1 MVALQAPNART
12 RRRNAKWR
20 TVRLFPEGLLGRRR
34 TRPTVGQS
42 SLEARRLRFRF
53 GNTVILDD
61 VDLRLSPGRIVGVIG
76 PNGAGKSTLAKLL
89 ARTLVPEKG
98 QIRLGGRNL
107 AAWHPMELARVLTVV
122 PQAPQLPPGFTSWEI
137 ALMGRTPF
145 LGWTGKES
153 EIDRVITQ
161 QAMVETG
168 TWHLTGRRVGQLS
181 GGERQRVVIARALA
195 QEPRVLLL
203 DEPTAYLDINHQI
216 ETMMLITRLVAERKL
231 AGLVI
236 FHDLNLAS
244 RYCDELILLQSGR
257 ILAQGRPTDVLTP
270 ALIGQAY
277 GADVTVI
284 RHPANRLPVVLPL

>member
-1 MVALQAPNART
+1 
-12 RRRNAKWR
+12 
-20 TVRLFPEGLLGRRR
+20 
-34 TRPTVGQS
+34 
-42 SLEARRLRFRF
+42 
-53 GNTVILDD
+53 
-61 VDLRLSPGRIVGVIG
+61 
-76 PNGAGKSTLAKLL
+76 
-89 ARTLVPEKG
+89 
-98 QIRLGGRNL
+98 
-107 AAWHPMELARVLTVV
+107 
-122 PQAPQLPPGFTSWEI
+122 
-137 ALMGRTPF
+137 MGRTPF

-153 EIDRVITQ
+153 EIDRAITQ

>member
-1 MVALQAPNART
+1 M
-12 RRRNAKWR
+12 KWQMG
-20 TVRLFPEGLLGRRR
+20 RLFPKRVFGRRR
-34 TRPTVGQS
+34 ARPVGEQS
-42 SLEARRLRFRF
+42 SLEARKLRFRF

-76 PNGAGKSTLAKLL
+76 PNGAGKSTLVKLL
-89 ARTLVPEKG
+89 SRVLVPENG
-98 QIRLGGRNL
+98 QISLDGHDL
-107 AAWHPMELARVLTVV
+107 TAWHPMELARVLTVV
-122 PQAPQLPPGFTSWEI
+122 PQAPELPPGFTSWEI

-145 LGWTGKES
+145 LGWMGKES
-153 EIDRVITQ
+153 ETDRVITQ

-168 TWHLTGRRVGQLS
+168 TWHLASRRVSQLS

-216 ETMMLITRLVAERKL
+216 ETMMLVTRLVAERKL

-257 ILAQGRPTDVLTP
+257 ILARGRPSEVLTP

-284 RHPANRLPVVLPL
+284 QHPANRLPVVLPL